1 MEEDV
6 KQSLIKQFNLPEET
20 IRIPRPRRIFLEI
33 SQEKFKE
40 VFDFSVKELK
50 FAILLTITGLDE
62 QERFGVIYHLA
73 RETGAILNIKTSIP
87 RDNPTLKTIT
97 PDFSNADI
105 YERELMD
112 LFGIKVEGLPPGN
125 RYPLSDHWPNDQYPL
140 RKDWKQE
147 GVTFEQPREKQDVS
161 EKSGGDQNA

>member
-1 MEEDV
+1 MTREEDV
-6 KQSLIKQFNLPEET
+6 QQALIKQFNLPEET
-20 IRIPRPRRIFLEI
+20 IRVPRLRRIFLEI
-33 SQEKFKE
+33 SLEKFKE

-62 QERFGVIYHLA
+62 PDRFGIIYHLA
-73 RETGAILNIKTSIP
+73 QESGAILNIKTSIP
-87 RDNPTLKTIT
+87 RNNPTLKTIT

-105 YERELMD
+105 YERELAD

-125 RYPLSDHWPNDQYPL
+125 RYPLPDNWPENQYPL

-147 GVTFEQPREKQDVS
+147 KENIS
-161 EKSGGDQNA
+161 EKNGGDQNA

>member
-1 MEEDV
+1 MAREEDV

-33 SQEKFKE
+33 DREKFKE
-40 VFDFSVKELK
+40 VFDFAVKELK

-62 QERFGVIYHLA
+62 QDRFSIIYHLA
-73 RETGAILNIKTSIP
+73 QESGAILNIKTSIP

-105 YERELMD
+105 YERELAD

-125 RYPLSDHWPNDQYPL
+125 RYPLPDTWPENQYPL

-147 GVTFEQPREKQDVS
+147 KEVGP

>member
-1 MEEDV
+1 MAMEEDI

-33 SQEKFKE
+33 GQEKFKE
-40 VFDFSVKELK
+40 VFDFVVKELK

-62 QERFGVIYHLA
+62 PDRFGIIYHLA
-73 RETGAILNIKTSIP
+73 QESGAILNIKTSIP
-87 RDNPTLKTIT
+87 RDNPILKTIT

-112 LFGIKVEGLPPGN
+112 LFGIKVEGLPLGN
-125 RYPLSDHWPNDQYPL
+125 RYPLPDNWPENQYPL

-147 GVTFEQPREKQDVS
+147 KPDVS